1 MAGEIVFADRA
12 ADLLEHGQRL
22 ARRVQGLAPPPNEF
36 ARPGQGVDHVP
47 LVLFG
52 DRRKAHH
59 LPILLRQHVTD
70 QIVLVQPVHDQHD
83 RPTLPVVEARV
94 EGVVEPFVGRPPLGL

>member
-52 DRRKAHH
+52 DRRKAHDF
-59 LPILLRQHVTD
+59 PILLCQHVTD